1 MTSEPEQPP
10 TTSSPDP
17 TATTTTAP
25 GTDPAPAERPGVD
38 LEPLVTAADLEELHR
53 EVLSPSFPPEELES
67 VESLVEGCAQG
78 RTRALG
84 VRRDGRVVAGA
95 VAAGSGTPG
104 EAMLLVYLAI
114 APGQR
119 GGGIGGALLDAA
131 VQTWVAEASPGL
143 LLAEVEHP
151 DHHEA
156 SEAHGDPAARLRFY
170 ARHGA
175 RLLAVPYFQPGLGA
189 AGARVPALLLTT
201 LHVAPEVVTEG
212 PVDAPTAVDAG
223 PLREFLTSYLV
234 GSEGSLRDDADTRAL
249 LDAVRGPSVGLVDPA
264 DLASVP
270 VGMAWAADGT
280 RSAEPEG
287 TRSTDAGGA

>member
-1 MTSEPEQPP
+1 MTSETEQPP
-10 TTSSPDP
+10 TDPSPSTGSGP
-17 TATTTTAP
+17 GAGAP
-25 GTDPAPAERPGVD
+25 SGRRGVE

-67 VESLVEGCAQG
+67 VESLVDGCTQG

-84 VRRDGRVVAGA
+84 VRRGGRVVAGA

-104 EAMLLVYLAI
+104 DVMLLVYLAI

-131 VQTWVAEASPGL
+131 VQRWVAESSPGL
-143 LLAEVEHP
+143 LVAEVEHP

-175 RLLAVPYFQPGLGA
+175 RVLAVPYFQPGLGA
-189 AGARVPALLLTT
+189 AGARVPALMLCT
-201 LHVAPEVVTEG
+201 LHEAPEAVVEG
-212 PVDAPTAVDAG
+212 PADAPTAVDAG
-223 PLREFLTSYLV
+223 PLRDFLTSYLV

-249 LDAVRGPSVGLVDPA
+249 LDSVSGPSVGLVDPVDPV
-264 DLASVP
+264 DLAGVP
-270 VGMAWAADGT
+270 VGMAWATEAAAAQDGDE
-280 RSAEPEG
+280 A
-287 TRSTDAGGA
+287 

>member
-1 MTSEPEQPP
+1 MTTEPEQPP
-10 TTSSPDP
+10 ADPHPPTP
-17 TATTTTAP
+17 TAPTTTPGGAP
-25 GTDPAPAERPGVD
+25 SPGSRPGVD
-38 LEPLVTAADLEELHR
+38 LKPLVTEADLRELHR

-95 VAAGSGTPG
+95 VAAGSGAPG
-104 EAMLLVYLAI
+104 DVMLLVYLAI

-131 VQTWVAEASPGL
+131 VRRWVDEASPGL

-151 DHHEA
+151 DHHAA

-189 AGARVPALLLTT
+189 DGARVPALLLTT
-201 LHVAPEVVTEG
+201 LHVAPDMVREG
-212 PVDAPTAVDAG
+212 PVDAPTAVDAA
-223 PLREFLTSYLV
+223 PLRDFLTAYLV

-249 LDAVRGPSVGLVDPA
+249 LDAVRGPSVALVDPA
-264 DLASVP
+264 DLGGVP
-270 VGMAWAADGT
+270 VGMAWASAGAPAPTADGT
-280 RSAEPEG
+280 
-287 TRSTDAGGA
+287 

>member
-1 MTSEPEQPP
+1 MTSETEQPP
-10 TTSSPDP
+10 TDP
-17 TATTTTAP
+17 TPSTTTGP
-25 GTDPAPAERPGVD
+25 GAGPETSPRTGVD

-53 EVLSPSFPPEELES
+53 DVLSPSFPPEELES
-67 VESLVEGCAQG
+67 VESLVEGCRLG

-95 VAAGSGTPG
+95 VAAGSAAPG
-104 EAMLLVYLAI
+104 DVMLLVYLAI

-131 VQTWVAEASPGL
+131 VQTWVEESSPGL
-143 LLAEVEHP
+143 LVAEVEHP

-175 RLLAVPYFQPGLGA
+175 RVLAVPYFQPGLGA
-189 AGARVPALLLTT
+189 AGARVPALMLCT
-201 LHVAPEVVTEG
+201 LHVAPEAVADG
-212 PVDAPTAVDAG
+212 PADAPTAVDAG
-223 PLREFLTSYLV
+223 PLRDFLTSYLV

-249 LDAVRGPSVGLVDPA
+249 LDSVSGPSVRLVDPA
-264 DLASVP
+264 DLAGVP
-270 VGMAWAADGT
+270 VGMAWATTST
-280 RSAEPEG
+280 RAPG
-287 TRSTDAGGA
+287 DDDA

>member
-1 MTSEPEQPP
+1 MTTEPEQPP
-10 TTSSPDP
+10 AAPDP
-17 TATTTTAP
+17 TSATTTGPGATP
-25 GTDPAPAERPGVD
+25 GTADRPGVD

-53 EVLSPSFPPEELES
+53 DVLSPSFPPEELES
-67 VESLVEGCAQG
+67 LESLVEGCAQG

-104 EAMLLVYLAI
+104 DAMLLVYLAI

-131 VQTWVAEASPGL
+131 VQTWVAESSPGL

-189 AGARVPALLLTT
+189 TGARVPALLLTT
-201 LHVAPEVVTEG
+201 LHVAPEVVVEG
-212 PVDAPTAVDAG
+212 PLDAPTAVDAG
-223 PLREFLTSYLV
+223 PLRDFLTSYLV

-249 LDAVRGPSVGLVDPA
+249 LDAVGGPSVGLVDPA

-270 VGMAWAADGT
+270 VGMAWAADG
-280 RSAEPEG
+280 E
-287 TRSTDAGGA
+287 RSTEPDGT